1 MKLITLPAPYPT
13 FDAYMRQFGKNLL
26 YSLPAVGLVFALD
39 IAINVAAKWITE
51 TSDDNPYTDTSN

>member
-26 YSLPAVGLVFALD
+26 YSLPAVGVVLAIDF
-39 IAINVAAKWITE
+39 AINYAYVRRNAEMTL
-51 TSDDNPYTDTSN
+51 TSIK